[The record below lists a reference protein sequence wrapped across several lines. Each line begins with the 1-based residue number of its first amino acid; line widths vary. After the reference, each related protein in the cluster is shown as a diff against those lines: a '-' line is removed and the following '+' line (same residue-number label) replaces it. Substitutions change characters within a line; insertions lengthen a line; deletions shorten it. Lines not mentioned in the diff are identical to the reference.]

1 MLKPIPGFG
10 KVLNKKNSNQCLKP
24 NTPRGLKISKIKFPL
39 FPSSNSSEK
48 SEQNYLELNEIPII
62 LEQIISNLNPNSEIN
77 QEIISKLKNLII
89 TICTLING
97 NNRTTNKIQESQNQI
112 ICNTEP
118 NPNSNEIK
126 ILDNPLNDIINHS
139 IDTDVSSSKSNISVI
154 CYTFKTIKEPKGIYE
169 GQFRNMKKE
178 GRGKMIFNDG
188 RIYDGEWKNGL
199 YHGKGIYTNCIDS
212 KIEKYDGD
220 FKYGKADGK
229 GKFYC
234 ANGDKYEGDIV
245 RWNRE
250 GKGIYYYNNG
260 DKYEGDF
267 KNNSINGYGKYLYKN
282 GNLYEGHFENA
293 KANGYGISIYNCGP
307 NKGNRYEGNHKDW
320 NKDGKGILYY
330 NNGDIYQGEFKNDK
344 KDGKGILYYKNGD
357 WEIGNYIEDNKI
369 GKHIK
374 LLANGKISYLN
385 Y

>member
-1 MLKPIPGFG
+1 MIKPIPGFG
-10 KVLNKKNSNQCLKP
+10 KLLDKKNSNQFLKP
-24 NTPRGLKISKIKFPL
+24 NTPRGPKISTIKFPL
-39 FPSSNSSEK
+39 FSPSNNSEK
-48 SEQNYLELNEIPII
+48 DEQNFLELNEIPII
-62 LEQIISNLNPNSEIN
+62 LEQIIANLNPNSEIN

-97 NNRTTNKIQESQNQI
+97 NKRITNKISENKSQL
-112 ICNTEP
+112 ICITDP
-118 NPNSNEIK
+118 NPKPNEIK
-126 ILDNPLNDIINHS
+126 ISDNVLND
-139 IDTDVSSSKSNISVI
+139 TDESSTKSNISVI
-154 CYTFKTIKEPKGIYE
+154 CYTFKTVVEPKGVYE

-178 GRGKMIFNDG
+178 GKGKMIFNDG

-199 YHGKGIYTNCIDS
+199 YHGKGIYTNCFDS
-212 KIEKYDGD
+212 KIEKYEGD
-220 FKYGKADGK
+220 FKNGKAEGK
-229 GKFYC
+229 GIFYC
-234 ANGDKYEGDIV
+234 ANGDRYEGDIV
-245 RWNRE
+245 KWDRE

-282 GNLYEGHFENA
+282 GNIYEGHFENA
-293 KANGYGISIYNCGP
+293 KANGYGISIYNYGP
-307 NKGNRYEGNHKDW
+307 NKGNRYEGNHKNW
-320 NKDGKGILYY
+320 NKDGKGIFYY
-330 NNGDIYQGEFKNDK
+330 NNGDIFEGEFKNDK